1 MADSHGSAR
10 IDSRN
15 VLIGCVKW
23 IQQQEYIDL
32 EYLLLQI
39 NYLIIKIQNSHIFGS
54 KKCAFLILSI
64 PNWIVLLGLKE
75 HAFLNWYNLLIIFFI
90 LC

>member
-1 MADSHGSAR
+1 MVVQELIAEK
-10 IDSRN
+10 

-23 IQQQEYIDL
+23 IKQQEYIDL

-75 HAFLNWYNLLIIFFI
+75 HAFLNLNNFI
-90 LC
+90 TIVFVLS